1 MKLLVAFACSAAL
14 LAACGTDSDNTS
26 PNTTPA
32 TASTSTASPQSTTT
46 LATAPITAAPITVA
60 TVVLTVAETTPEATD
75 PPETEATEPDTT
87 PTTEADTEPDST
99 ADTEPETSVA
109 TTDAPT
115 TSAAA
120 GQYTEVAPPVV
131 PAVSAQVLAD
141 NSHPDGVYYATVTEG
156 GDPPPAT
163 GEIVFELVQ
172 LFRGDKCTE
181 HFGADDEDACVN
193 DYGVETDPT
202 TTLAVPLKD
211 QFISVADAATQKSLQ
226 ITGAELYSLIHGDD
240 PSAGAPEGY
249 TYVGFG
255 YFLTISGGKVTRLE
269 QWWTP

>member
-1 MKLLVAFACSAAL
+1 MKLLLAIACSVSL
-14 LAACGTDSDNTS
+14 LAACSSDSDNS
-26 PNTTPA
+26 APNTTPS
-32 TASTSTASPQSTTT
+32 TASTSTAAPQSTTT
-46 LATAPITAAPITVA
+46 TTPPITAAPITVA
-60 TVVLTVAETTPEATD
+60 TVPPTAETTSAASA
-75 PPETEATEPDTT
+75 PETEPTETSEPETTAATV
-87 PTTEADTEPDST
+87 ADTEPDSS
-99 ADTEPETSVA
+99 AA
-109 TTDAPT
+109 GTDAPT
-115 TSAAA
+115 TSTSAA
-120 GQYTEVAPPVV
+120 GQYTEVPPPNV
-131 PAVSAQVLAD
+131 PTVSAEVSAD
-141 NSHPDGVYYATVTEG
+141 NTHPDGVYYATVTEG

-163 GEIVFELVQ
+163 GEVVFELVQ
-172 LFRGDKCTE
+172 LFRGEKCTE

-193 DYGVETDPT
+193 DYGVDTDPT
-202 TTLAVPLKD
+202 ATLAVPLKD